1 MNPNGIFDISGK
13 VAVVTGAARGLGQAL
28 ALGLSAAGAK
38 VALADVLDMSDT
50 LLGIEG
56 AGGEAIAVPTD
67 VRHRDQVEHLVA
79 ETVKRFG
86 AVDILVNNAG
96 INLIAPSL
104 EFTEEE
110 WDLVLDVNLKG
121 MFLCCQA
128 VGRVMR
134 GGGGGA
140 IVNIGSINSEYVFP
154 NCAAYNASKA
164 GVLLLTKTL
173 AYEWGPWGV
182 RVNAVCPGFMETPML
197 EGIQRGREGL
207 AAERKKLIPLRRFAA
222 PEDLV
227 GAVIFLVS
235 PAARYITGHALYVD
249 GGWTLGW
256 PGVER
261 VGLDAELDRALR
273 GFLGEGG

>member
-28 ALGLSAAGAK
+28 A
-38 VALADVLDMSDT
+38 DVLDMST
-50 LLGIEG
+50 ALAAIEE
-56 AGGEAIAVPTD
+56 AGGEAMAVPAD

-86 AVDILVNNAG
+86 TVDILVNNAG

-104 EFTEEE
+104 EFTEED

-134 GGGGGA
+134 EGGAGA

-207 AAERKKLIPLRRFAA
+207 AAQRKNLIPLHRFAA

-227 GAVIFLVS
+227 GAVVFLVS

-261 VGLDAELDRALR
+261 VDLDEDLKRLLR
-273 GFLGEGG
+273 DG